1 VPAKAINMA
10 EVSLS
15 QLAEKLGG
23 RLDWDGDG
31 ARTVKGIA
39 SLPSAGPDELS
50 FLANSRYEKHMLDTS
65 AAAVIVSEDYAG
77 PRRAG
82 TALIR
87 CEDAYFA
94 FRQAM
99 VAFYG
104 FRRPDFEG
112 IDPRAA
118 IDPTAKLAKDV
129 AVGPFVTIAA
139 GCEIGPG
146 TAIYSGT
153 YVGANCRIGR
163 DCLIYPNVTLYEGTI
178 LHDRVTIHA
187 GTSIGHDGFG
197 YATHKGDDGVVRHE
211 KIPQAGWV
219 ELADDVEIG
228 ACCTIDRAS
237 MGPTFIGAGTKF
249 SNLIAIGHG
258 TRMGKHCLMVAQ
270 AGIAGSV
277 VVGDYCAFA
286 GQCGVVGHISIG
298 DGVRVGAKAGV
309 INDIPPGQEVLGSP
323 AVPRTDAKRALVG
336 TSQIPKL
343 RAAVR
348 RLTQELRAVKRQL
361 GMATEDDSNYSREQ
375 S

>member
-1 VPAKAINMA
+1 MA
-10 EVSLS
+10 EMTLV
-15 QLAEKLGG
+15 QLAQKLGG
-23 RLDWDGDG
+23 QIDGNG
-31 ARTVKGIA
+31 EKTVEGIA
-39 SLPSAGPDELS
+39 SLQSAQNHQLS
-50 FLANSRYEKHMLDTS
+50 FLANSRYEKHMLDTR
-65 AAAVIVSEDYAG
+65 AGAVIVEIDYSGPHRED
-77 PRRAG
+77 

-87 CEDAYFA
+87 CKDAYFA

-99 VAFYG
+99 VEFHG
-104 FRRPDFEG
+104 FRQPDFEG
-112 IDPRAA
+112 VDARAA
-118 IDPTAKLAKDV
+118 VDPSATLGEDV
-129 AVGPFVTIAA
+129 AIGPFVTIAA
-139 GCEIGPG
+139 RCEIG
-146 TAIYSGT
+146 SGT
-153 YVGANCRIGR
+153 VIYPGAYVGANCRIGQG
-163 DCLIYPNVTLYEGTI
+163 CTVYPNVTLYEGTI

-197 YATHKGDDGVVRHE
+197 YATHKGDDGIVRHE

-237 MGPTFIGAGTKF
+237 IGQTVIGAGTKF

-277 VVGDYCAFA
+277 VVGDYCVFA

-348 RLTQELRAVKRQL
+348 KLTQELRALKRSL
-361 GMATEDDSNYSREQ
+361 GMPPEGESGQTQGRS
-375 S
+375 